1 MSGGS
6 EPVSVRVLV
15 REYTVG
21 VSAGERDG
29 LVAAA
34 RLLDARMRELR
45 GNNRMVAVDRI
56 AVLAALNL
64 AHEVQQLR
72 QEREAQQRELAGTLD
87 ALNRRLDGMLG
98 AGGG

>member
-1 MSGGS
+1 MSS
-6 EPVSVRVLV
+6 NEPVSIRVLD

-21 VSAGERDG
+21 VSAEERDG

-34 RLLDARMRELR
+34 RLLDTRMRELR

-72 QEREAQQRELAGTLD
+72 QERESQQRELAGTLE
-87 ALNRRLDGMLG
+87 ALNRRLDGLLG
-98 AGGG
+98 SSAG